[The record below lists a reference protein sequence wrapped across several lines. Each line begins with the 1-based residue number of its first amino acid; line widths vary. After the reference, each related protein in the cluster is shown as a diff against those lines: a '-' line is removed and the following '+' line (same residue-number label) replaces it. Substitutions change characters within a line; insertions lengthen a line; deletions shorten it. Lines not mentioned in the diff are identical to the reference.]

1 MDQPGREVVTMKS
14 KLITLLLVI
23 SILPTFSIAA
33 TKTAIFSSGCFWC
46 SQSDFDKVP
55 GVTNTTVGYVGDTQS
70 IPTYKTVSSG
80 ATNFAEGIEIEYDD
94 TIISYSQLLD
104 YFWTTTDPTVKNQ
117 QFCDVGKQYR
127 SSIFYLNNQQRTLA
141 LASKAEIAKILPVV
155 YTQIDPAT
163 MFYPAEEYHQ
173 DYYKKNPVRYKFYRW
188 HCGRDKRLEEV
199 WGN

>member
-104 YFWTTTDPTVKNQ
+104 YFWATTDPTVKNQ